1 MGESAKKQVPLVKGR
16 PRIDKDG
23 RANLVGIK
31 CDDCGKS
38 IFTSASTCPNCSG
51 ENIEEA
57 LLSTK
62 GKVWTYTIVH
72 VSYGS
77 IVMQPPY
84 AGAFV
89 ELEDG
94 AFVHTP
100 IVGCDLEDVEVGMEV
115 ELDILKVG
123 EDEEKE
129 TVVFAFKPVEAG
141 RD

>member
-16 PRIDKDG
+16 PRISEDG
-23 RANLVGIK
+23 QANLVGIK
-31 CDDCGKS
+31 CGDCGKY

-62 GKVWTYTIVH
+62 GKIWTYTIVH

-115 ELDILKVG
+115 ELDILRVG

-129 TVVFAFKPVEAG
+129 TVVFAFKPVGAG
-141 RD
+141 KD

>member
-1 MGESAKKQVPLVKGR
+1 MGEPAKTQKPLVDGR
-16 PRIDKDG
+16 PRFTEDG
-23 RANLVGIK
+23 EAKLAGIK
-31 CDDCGKS
+31 CNDCGRV
-38 IFTSASTCPNCSG
+38 IFTSANSCPNCSG
-51 ENIEEA
+51 GNIEER
-57 LLSTK
+57 LLSTR

-77 IVMQPPY
+77 IVLQPPY

-94 AFVHTP
+94 SFVHTP
-100 IVGCDLEDVEVGMEV
+100 IVGCALDDVEIGMEV
-115 ELDILKVG
+115 ELTLLKAG

-141 RD
+141 KD

>member
-1 MGESAKKQVPLVKGR
+1 MGEPAKKQVPIVEGK
-16 PRIDKDG
+16 PRINEDG
-23 RANLVGIK
+23 QANLVGIK
-31 CDDCGKS
+31 CDDCGKVM
-38 IFTSASTCPNCSG
+38 FTAAHFCPNCSG

-77 IVMQPPY
+77 IVFEPY

-100 IVGCDLEDVEVGMEV
+100 IVGCDLEDVEIGMEV
-115 ELDILKVG
+115 ELEIIKAG
-123 EDEEKE
+123 EDEDKE
-129 TVVFAFKPVEAG
+129 SVVFAFKPVEAG
-141 RD
+141 KD

>member
-1 MGESAKKQVPLVKGR
+1 MGGAAKKQVPMVDGR
-16 PRIDKDG
+16 PRISEDG
-23 RANLVGIK
+23 QANLVGIR
-31 CDDCGKS
+31 CNDCGRAM
-38 IFTSASTCPNCSG
+38 FTSARFCPNCSG
-51 ENIEEA
+51 RNVEEA
-57 LLSTK
+57 LLITR

-77 IVMQPPY
+77 IVLQPPY

-94 AFVHTP
+94 SFVHTP
-100 IVGCDLEDVEVGMEV
+100 IVGCDPEDIEIGMEV
-115 ELDILKVG
+115 ELTLLKAG

-141 RD
+141 GD